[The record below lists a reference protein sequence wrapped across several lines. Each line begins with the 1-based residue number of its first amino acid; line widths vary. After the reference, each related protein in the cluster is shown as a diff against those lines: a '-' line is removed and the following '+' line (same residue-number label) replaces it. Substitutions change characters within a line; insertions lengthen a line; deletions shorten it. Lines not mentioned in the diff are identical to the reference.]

1 VNQHGV
7 QEAYYKSFRDKGKI
21 WVYPKVGGQAFRKPT
36 SWCTAETDFQ
46 SKELEKVQADIIES
60 HGIRAIW
67 HLLKP
72 GRLSEQQYKILLG
85 WIALHLTRAPKVRN
99 TLFQTNQHYE
109 REFPVEFTR
118 QLLGLRS
125 SYAVADVYTCD
136 SPKFLITC
144 DNPVLEFD
152 IERGGKS
159 ILILPISPAR
169 FVQLSSDARRW
180 QHEECSVD
188 EFVNAMIWASAFKY
202 VFSHRGDVD
211 ITKCKEISERFDI
224 APVLETQSFQLCL
237 NAAC

>member
-1 VNQHGV
+1 MNQHCI
-7 QEAYYKSFRDKGKI
+7 QEAYYKSFRDKGEI
-21 WVYPKVGGQAFRKPT
+21 WVYPNVGGQAFRKPI

-46 SKELEKVQADIIES
+46 SKELEKMQTDIIED

-85 WIALHLTRAPKVRN
+85 WIALHLTRAPKVPPN

-125 SYAVADVYTCD
+125 SYTVADVYTCY

-144 DNPVLEFD
+144 DNPVPGIRHRTRRQEHSDFTNLAVK
-152 IERGGKS
+152 IG
-159 ILILPISPAR
+159 PAFR
-169 FVQLSSDARRW
+169 QMAVIGSMR
-180 QHEECSVD
+180 
-188 EFVNAMIWASAFKY
+188 N
-202 VFSHRGDVD
+202 
-211 ITKCKEISERFDI
+211 
-224 APVLETQSFQLCL
+224 VLWTNS
-237 NAAC
+237 